1 MNRETLAQTSCT
13 RDSDFDSRWN
23 HADIFDMFDDGE
35 YLWFTAIEYNAL
47 FKVSKHTF
55 DVEYIGSFPDEET
68 YGYRLYTSINE
79 YNGKLFFTPCTAHE
93 IGVYDMV
100 NRSFEKVSIGISR
113 IDNDL
118 SQIQCAKKF
127 VSGFVCEGTL
137 VLIPC
142 CYDKV
147 VLYDIAAGTVSF
159 QEDLFKH
166 FHAKYH
172 DQTTSLDSQFY
183 LCWFARRV
191 NESEVVFNL
200 HCSKNILIFYNL
212 KTGEFRELAIGS
224 EKGSFSLVEYDGR
237 QVYLYNTPA
246 DVLVKWEIETGEYS
260 ECRIADQ
267 LPEFQSCGLENSFV
281 NMTLLGEWLYLI
293 PANTNV
299 AVKVDTTTLAVAVV
313 EGLSEECTIQREET
327 PYLNLCRVYDDKLY
341 LWGNR
346 SKRLIIYGKDGKLQH
361 VEIKIPEGIEYIIL
375 EKRLADLL
383 CNGCS
388 QVEEGT
394 FSLNNFINALT
405 SSEMERKDLLNKK

>member
-1 MNRETLAQTSCT
+1 MGEIG
-13 RDSDFDSRWN
+13 
-23 HADIFDMFDDGE
+23 IFDMFDDGE

-47 FKVSKHTF
+47 FKMSKHTF
-55 DVEYIGSFPDEET
+55 DVEYIGSFPDEEL

-93 IGVYDMV
+93 IGVYDT
-100 NRSFEKVSIGISR
+100 RTRCFEKVSIGIPR
-113 IDNDL
+113 DENDL
-118 SQIQCAKKF
+118 SQMRYGKKF
-127 VSGFVCEGTL
+127 VSGFTCGSTL

-159 QEDLFKH
+159 QEDLYKH

-183 LCWFARRV
+183 FCWFARRV
-191 NESEVVFNL
+191 NESEVVFDL
-200 HCSKNILIFYNL
+200 HCNKNILIFYNL

-224 EKGSFSLVEYDGR
+224 EKGSFSLVECDGR

-246 DVLVKWEIETGEYS
+246 DVLVKWEIETGEYF

-281 NMTLLGEWLYLI
+281 NMTVLGEWLYLI

-299 AVKVDTTTLAVAVV
+299 AIKVDTTTSAFAVV
-313 EGLSEECTIQREET
+313 EELSEECTIQREEVA
-327 PYLNLCRVYDDKLY
+327 YLNLCRVYDNKLY

-346 SKRLIIYGKDGKLQH
+346 SKRLVIYGKDGELQH
-361 VEIKIPEGIEYIIL
+361 VEIKIPEGIEDIIA
-375 EKRLADLL
+375 EKHLADLI
-383 CNGCS
+383 CNGYF
-388 QVEEGT
+388 QVAEGA
-394 FSLNNFINALT
+394 FSLKNFINVLT
-405 SSEMERKDLLNKK
+405 NSEMERKDVF